1 MSSPP
6 AHPTGQ
12 RPEHRA
18 ALVVAAAAGLAVFCL
33 YLVALS
39 VGGTLAPLDGELLS
53 LSSNL
58 ARRIPRGAVAR
69 ASELG
74 ALPVAGLL
82 VLVAAVVLGASR
94 RPAAAV
100 ALVLGLFA
108 IFVVVAVIKEE
119 VGRPRPPALRTS
131 PATDSFPSGHAAY
144 ATAWTAIAV
153 TLARLGLS
161 GWPRWLRVA
170 AVAGGIAATV
180 VCGLTR
186 LVLGVHYWSDVVA
199 GWGLGLAIFALAAAT
214 ASSVASMRH
223 TERRTEPA
231 APEPRSAPP

>member
-6 AHPTGQ
+6 SHPPGQ
-12 RPEHRA
+12 RSEHRA
-18 ALVVAAAAGLAVFCL
+18 ALLAAASAGMAVFCF

-58 ARRIPRGAVAR
+58 AGRIPRGAVAR

-82 VLVAAVVLGASR
+82 VLIAAVMLAVCR

-100 ALVLGLFA
+100 ALVLGLLA

-119 VGRPRPPALRTS
+119 VGRPRPPTLRTS
-131 PATDSFPSGHAAY
+131 LATDSFPSGHAAY

-170 AVAGGIAATV
+170 AVAGGIAATA

-186 LVLGVHYWSDVVA
+186 LLLGSTTGPTWSPDGGSA
-199 GWGLGLAIFALAAAT
+199 WP
-214 ASSVASMRH
+214 SSPSRPRPPPPSRRCGTLSDARSLRPPSHARH
-223 TERRTEPA
+223 PH
-231 APEPRSAPP
+231 